1 MSIELKLVD
10 PTSTVDLGVL
20 YQLLI
25 EREGDNTI
33 NISNK
38 QTPTFENHVKF
49 VKSNPYEVWY
59 MIIDKEYNNKI
70 GGIYLTKDHAFG
82 YFILK
87 QFHGKGFGQMAFA
100 ELRKLHP
107 YHTYYSHINPANERA
122 IHLTKKFGGKHI
134 ENVYE
139 ITFDDKLGGT

>member
-38 QTPTFENHVKF
+38 QTPTFKIRKLVKT
-49 VKSNPYEVWY
+49 NPYEV
-59 MIIDKEYNNKI
+59 
-70 GGIYLTKDHAFG
+70 
-82 YFILK
+82 
-87 QFHGKGFGQMAFA
+87 
-100 ELRKLHP
+100 
-107 YHTYYSHINPANERA
+107 
-122 IHLTKKFGGKHI
+122 
-134 ENVYE
+134 
-139 ITFDDKLGGT
+139 GT